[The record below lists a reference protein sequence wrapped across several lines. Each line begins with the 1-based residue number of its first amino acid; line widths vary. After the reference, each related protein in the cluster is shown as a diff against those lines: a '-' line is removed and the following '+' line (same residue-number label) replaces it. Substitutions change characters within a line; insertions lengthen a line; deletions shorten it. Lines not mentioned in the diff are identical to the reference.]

1 MDARIGQ
8 LNSGKFYT
16 FANGYD
22 QEPVTGTLEEVEVA
36 LGLREIAPVEIAAPV
51 AAKIKRATYAVTM
64 TFEFPAWDETKG
76 VFFSVEA
83 NSKKEAIKEARRQAY
98 ADGYATT
105 GKGKYWFKAEEAE

>member
-22 QEPVTGTLEEVEVA
+22 QEPVTGTLEEVEFA
-36 LGLREIAPVEIAAPV
+36 LGLREAVAPVAPV

-83 NSKKEAIKEARRQAY
+83 NSKAEAIKEARRQAY

-105 GKGKYWFKAEEAE
+105 GKGKYWFKAEEAR